1 MPAAVKSHRAD
12 THACKLHVRRV
23 TALKVLCELRLERA
37 DIRNRLEAAEIM
49 RHNRR
54 KVLPRDHPWNPFT

>member
-1 MPAAVKSHRAD
+1 MTWPSLDPPVSE
-12 THACKLHVRRV
+12 LLPWPGRV

-54 KVLPRDHPWNPFT
+54 KVSHPVT

>member
-1 MPAAVKSHRAD
+1 MI
-12 THACKLHVRRV
+12 CRRV

-54 KVLPRDHPWNPFT
+54 KVRQLPLYAFAL

>member
-1 MPAAVKSHRAD
+1 M
-12 THACKLHVRRV
+12 

-54 KVLPRDHPWNPFT
+54 KVPCALQFALMCMQLRL